1 MGDDHMR
8 HNWLR
13 APCRHGALPA
23 NGLLYVPPHQCFCYP
38 GVLLTGFNALAAT
51 SDDEPV
57 ASGDG
62 PRLSPGPAYDQVRPP
77 SSTVIARA
85 DDWPAYRHDSQRSGA
100 IDMTVPVELES
111 IWETKI
117 GNRVTPPVVADG
129 RLFVA
134 GEDSHTVYCQDA
146 RTGKRIWIHTT
157 GGRVD
162 SPPTIHRGLVL
173 FGSTD
178 GSVYCLRATDG
189 ELVWQFQA
197 APEQRRIIVH
207 DEIESAW
214 PVHGSVLV
222 QNDVVYFTAGRSSY
236 LDGGLSM
243 FGLDPTT
250 GEVLHETR
258 LSSGRPDVTQDAGR
272 PFDMEG
278 TRSDILVSDGEDLY
292 LYHNRFNADLT
303 RQKTPRITKLGDR
316 EVSLHLMSN
325 DGFLD
330 KVWFDRSYW
339 SYSKR
344 WPGFYHSYD
353 GPKCGQILVF
363 DDTTTYGV
371 HVFRFRNGR
380 DREGVFDPRVEDYEL
395 FADHNWAEPVIR
407 TAEVGR
413 EKGGGYSRT
422 LLPKWSRYVQ
432 VRIQAMVLAQE
443 RLFVAGPPDVIP
455 PDDPLIAFEDRAGAK
470 LQVVSTEDGAQLADY
485 ELDRVPSFD
494 GMIAAEGRLY
504 MTTNDG
510 YVVCMGKK

>member
-1 MGDDHMR
+1 
-8 HNWLR
+8 
-13 APCRHGALPA
+13 
-23 NGLLYVPPHQCFCYP
+23 
-38 GVLLTGFNALAAT
+38 
-51 SDDEPV
+51 
-57 ASGDG
+57 
-62 PRLSPGPAYDQVRPP
+62 
-77 SSTVIARA
+77 
-85 DDWPAYRHDSQRSGA
+85 
-100 IDMTVPVELES
+100 
-111 IWETKI
+111 
-117 GNRVTPPVVADG
+117 
-129 RLFVA
+129 
-134 GEDSHTVYCQDA
+134 
-146 RTGKRIWIHTT
+146 
-157 GGRVD
+157 
-162 SPPTIHRGLVL
+162 
-173 FGSTD
+173 
-178 GSVYCLRATDG
+178 
-189 ELVWQFQA
+189 
-197 APEQRRIIVH
+197 
-207 DEIESAW
+207 
-214 PVHGSVLV
+214 
-222 QNDVVYFTAGRSSY
+222 
-236 LDGGLSM
+236 
-243 FGLDPTT
+243 
-250 GEVLHETR
+250 
-258 LSSGRPDVTQDAGR
+258 
-272 PFDMEG
+272 
-278 TRSDILVSDGEDLY
+278 
-292 LYHNRFNADLT
+292 
-303 RQKTPRITKLGDR
+303 
-316 EVSLHLMSN
+316 MSN

-432 VRIQAMVLAQE
+432 VRIQAMVLAQN

-455 PDDPLIAFEDRAGAK
+455 LDDPLIAFEDRAGAK